1 MSHRIIISSA
11 VLTALQDPD
20 VQSELSTNQ
29 NSHVG
34 VICAGEQPPCD
45 VDMHYLLRILGRAYA
60 QED

>member
-11 VLTALQDPD
+11 VQTALQEPD
-20 VQSELSTNQ
+20 VQSELTPNQ
-29 NSHVG
+29 NQRIG

-45 VDMHYLLRILGRAYA
+45 VDMHYLLRMLGRAYA